1 MGGLKPGHL
10 IARAQRSLP
19 GNKREEARGARR
31 RLDSLHRSM
40 QDLSEQVAELKS
52 LNRQLE
58 EQVRELSD
66 ELLDARSQGRRIGE
80 ISDLVTELLAN
91 EASRR
96 DPEFQR
102 ILARY
107 LDE

>member
-1 MGGLKPGHL
+1 MTDKASLRSRMRSKVRGQGNPK
-10 IARAQRSLP
+10 RAPANEDKLRQRV
-19 GNKREEARGARR
+19 N
-31 RLDSLHRSM
+31 
-40 QDLSEQVAELKS
+40 
-52 LNRQLE
+52 
-58 EQVRELSD
+58 ELSRQVKKLNERMLELDD

-102 ILARY
+102 IVGKY
-107 LDE
+107 LSE

>member
-1 MGGLKPGHL
+1 MVAGMIDRPSAGAFLKRFRKERSVQPAPTERVSQL
-10 IARAQRSLP
+10 RQRVGALSKEVRKL
-19 GNKREEARGARR
+19 NKRVDE
-31 RLDSLHRSM
+31 LD
-40 QDLSEQVAELKS
+40 A
-52 LNRQLE
+52 
-58 EQVRELSD
+58 

-102 ILARY
+102 IVAKY
-107 LDE
+107 VDE